1 MLFNDLEG
9 TKEYTL
15 KIARNL
21 HIHLKEGKQK
31 EFVQLLESQILP
43 VLRQQAGFREELT
56 LLDSNRA
63 LVISLWDDRKHVQAY
78 QSSAFP
84 RLVDKMSPL
93 IQGPPNVEIFE
104 VATSTLSMA
113 A

>member
-1 MLFNDLEG
+1 
-9 TKEYTL
+9 L

-43 VLRQQAGFREELT
+43 VLREQAGFREELT
-56 LLDSNRA
+56 LLDGNRA

-78 QSSAFP
+78 QSSVFP

-93 IQGPPNVEIFE
+93 IQGPPNAEIFE